1 MARTLISV
9 VGPTGIGK
17 TELAIKIAQFFGTE
31 ILSCDSRQ
39 FFKEMPI
46 GTAAPSKEE
55 LAVVPH
61 HFIGHLSITE
71 DYSIGRYEKEALA
84 LLDKLFQKYKVVVM
98 VGGSGMYE
106 KAVVEGLN
114 DLPKANE
121 DYIKEL
127 EQILNKEGIEAL
139 QKQLEAQDEAY
150 YQQVDKDNPRRLIRA
165 LDIIKQT
172 GKPYSEIIAET
183 KPKRD
188 FNTIRI
194 VLTAPREIIY
204 ERINQRVDRMME
216 KGLLDEVKGLLQYQD
231 RVALNTVGYTEL
243 FNYLNGDWEL
253 DFAVSEIKKNSRR
266 YAKRQMTWNRKL
278 PYLIE
283 LPYQYSNEELVSL
296 LNNLNLK

>member
-55 LAVVPH
+55 LAIVPH
-61 HFIGHLSITE
+61 HFIGHLSITG

-114 DLPKANE
+114 DLPEANE

-139 QKQLEAQDEAY
+139 QKQLEAQDEVY

-204 ERINQRVDRMME
+204 ERINQRVDRMLE

-278 PYLIE
+278 PHLIE

>member
-46 GTAAPSKEE
+46 GTAAPSREE

-84 LLDKLFQKYKVVVM
+84 LLDKLFQQYKVVVM

-204 ERINQRVDRMME
+204 ERINQRVDRMLE

-278 PYLIE
+278 PHLIE

>member
-55 LAVVPH
+55 LAIVPH

-114 DLPKANE
+114 DLPEANE

-278 PYLIE
+278 PHLIE

>member
-84 LLDKLFQKYKVVVM
+84 LLDKLFQQYKVVVM

-114 DLPKANE
+114 DLPEANE

-204 ERINQRVDRMME
+204 ERINQRVDRMLE

-278 PYLIE
+278 PRLIE
-283 LPYQYSNEELVSL
+283 LSHQYSNEELVSL

>member
-55 LAVVPH
+55 LAIVPH

-84 LLDKLFQKYKVVVM
+84 LLDKLFQRYKAVVM

-121 DYIKEL
+121 NYIKEL

-266 YAKRQMTWNRKL
+266 YAKHQMTWNRKL
-278 PYLIE
+278 PHLIE

>member
-39 FFKEMPI
+39 FFKEIPI

-84 LLDKLFQKYKVVVM
+84 LLDKLFQQYKVVVM

-114 DLPKANE
+114 DLPEANE

-204 ERINQRVDRMME
+204 ERINQRVDRMLE

-278 PYLIE
+278 PRLIE
-283 LPYQYSNEELVSL
+283 LSHQYSNEELVSL

>member
-61 HFIGHLSITE
+61 HFIGHISITE

-84 LLDKLFQKYKVVVM
+84 LLDKLFQQYKVVVM

-114 DLPKANE
+114 DLPEANE

-165 LDIIKQT
+165 LDIIKQM

-204 ERINQRVDRMME
+204 ERINQRVDRMLE

-278 PYLIE
+278 PRLIE
-283 LPYQYSNEELVSL
+283 LSHQYSNEELVSL

>member
-61 HFIGHLSITE
+61 HFIGHLFITE

-84 LLDKLFQKYKVVVM
+84 LLDKLFQQYKVVVM

-114 DLPKANE
+114 DLPEANE

-139 QKQLEAQDEAY
+139 QKQLEAQDEVY

>member
-46 GTAAPSKEE
+46 GTAAPSREE

-84 LLDKLFQKYKVVVM
+84 LLDKLFQQYKVVVM

-278 PYLIE
+278 PHLIE

>member
-61 HFIGHLSITE
+61 HFIGHISITE

-84 LLDKLFQKYKVVVM
+84 LLDKLFQQYKVVVM

-114 DLPKANE
+114 DLPEANE

-204 ERINQRVDRMME
+204 ERINQRVDRMLE

-278 PYLIE
+278 PRLIE
-283 LPYQYSNEELVSL
+283 LSHQYSNEELVSL

>member
-84 LLDKLFQKYKVVVM
+84 LLDKLFQQYKVVVM

-278 PYLIE
+278 PHLIE

>member
-55 LAVVPH
+55 LAIVPH

-71 DYSIGRYEKEALA
+71 DYSIGRYEKEVLA

-114 DLPKANE
+114 DLPEANE
-121 DYIKEL
+121 DCIKEL

-278 PYLIE
+278 PHLIE
-283 LPYQYSNEELVSL
+283 LSHQYSKEELVSL

>member
-39 FFKEMPI
+39 FFKEIPI

-55 LAVVPH
+55 LAIVPH

-114 DLPKANE
+114 DLPEANE
-121 DYIKEL
+121 DYTKEL
-127 EQILNKEGIEAL
+127 EQIFNKEGIEAL
-139 QKQLEAQDEAY
+139 QKQLEAQDEVY

-183 KPKRD
+183 KPKRN

-278 PYLIE
+278 PHLIE
-283 LPYQYSNEELVSL
+283 LPYQYSKEELVSL

>member
-55 LAVVPH
+55 LAVVLH

-84 LLDKLFQKYKVVVM
+84 LLDKLFQQYKVVVM

-114 DLPKANE
+114 DLPEANE

-204 ERINQRVDRMME
+204 ERINQRVDRMLE

-278 PYLIE
+278 PRLIE
-283 LPYQYSNEELVSL
+283 LSHQYSNEELVSL

>member
-39 FFKEMPI
+39 FFKEIPI

-55 LAVVPH
+55 LAIVPH

-114 DLPKANE
+114 DLPEANE
-121 DYIKEL
+121 DYTKEL
-127 EQILNKEGIEAL
+127 EQIFNKEGIEAL
-139 QKQLEAQDEAY
+139 QKQLEAQDEVY

-183 KPKRD
+183 KPKRN

-278 PYLIE
+278 PRLIE
-283 LPYQYSNEELVSL
+283 LSHQYSNEELVSL

>member
-71 DYSIGRYEKEALA
+71 DYSIGRYEKEALV
-84 LLDKLFQKYKVVVM
+84 LLDKLFQQYKVVVM

-114 DLPKANE
+114 DLPEANE

-139 QKQLEAQDEAY
+139 QEYLKAQDEVY

-183 KPKRD
+183 KPQRD

-296 LNNLNLK
+296 LDNLNLK

>member
-17 TELAIKIAQFFGTE
+17 TELAIKIAQFFGAE

-55 LAVVPH
+55 LAIVPH

-84 LLDKLFQKYKVVVM
+84 LLDKLFQRYKAVVM

-114 DLPKANE
+114 DLPEANE

-139 QKQLEAQDEAY
+139 QKQLEAQDEVY

-172 GKPYSEIIAET
+172 EKPYSEIIAET

-204 ERINQRVDRMME
+204 ERINQRVDRMIE
-216 KGLLDEVKGLLQYQD
+216 KGLLDEVKGLLQHQD

-278 PYLIE
+278 PHLIE

>member
-1 MARTLISV
+1 MAKTLISV

-55 LAVVPH
+55 LAIVPH
-61 HFIGHLSITE
+61 HFIWHLSITE

-84 LLDKLFQKYKVVVM
+84 LLDKLFQRYKVVVM

-114 DLPKANE
+114 DLPEANE
-121 DYIKEL
+121 DYTKEL

-139 QKQLEAQDEAY
+139 QKQLEVQDEVY

-183 KPKRD
+183 KPKRN

-231 RVALNTVGYTEL
+231 RVALNTVGYAEL

-278 PYLIE
+278 PHLIE